1 LLGSGSLL
9 LAFLFLCFALSAMGF
24 TYGPLGAWLPELFP
38 PKVRYTGS
46 SIAFNVGG
54 ILGGALTP
62 IFAQI
67 LATNYG
73 LGWVGLYCSA
83 CGALSLVVLLMARGK
98 EARDFSQATSR

>member
-1 LLGSGSLL
+1 
-9 LAFLFLCFALSAMGF
+9 MGF

-38 PKVRYTGS
+38 AKVRYTGC

-62 IFAQI
+62 IVAQV
-67 LATNYG
+67 LASSYG

-83 CGALSLVVLLMARGK
+83 CGLLSLVVLMIARGK
-98 EARDFSQATSR
+98 EAREV